1 MARRAEFREFKRK
14 GQRGHI
20 LEQLDS
26 GGGVAACGEAMCV
39 WRADAQRGGTGL
51 RTAQEAK
58 KGGGVRM
65 GGAGIAAERRTL
77 AVMGRELS
85 DVNDRLLQQ
94 PTVN

>member
-39 WRADAQRGGTGL
+39 WRADAQRGGLGL

-58 KGGGVRM
+58 GGGVRL

-77 AVMGRELS
+77 ALMCRHG
-85 DVNDRLLQQ
+85 
-94 PTVN
+94 